1 MKPKKFWMLIFF
13 IGIFCMFIYPP
24 WHSLY
29 KGENF
34 NLGYRP
40 INYDWRY
47 DENWIIVKKNASP
60 AAKAHANEANNRTM
74 AASIDYERLA
84 FQVACLAVFCGIGYI
99 LHTSRDKH

>member
-1 MKPKKFWMLIFF
+1 MKPQKFWMLIFC

-40 INYDWRY
+40 INYDWRI
-47 DENWIIVKKNASP
+47 EKSPITSKTGP
-60 AAKAHANEANNRTM
+60 AARKFFEKGNNRIM
-74 AASIDYERLA
+74 AASIDYEKLA
-84 FQVACLAVFCGIGYI
+84 FQVVCLIAFCGIGYTI
-99 LHTSRDKH
+99 HTSRDKH